1 MSEENGRGLKKG
13 LTSYGDAGFS
23 LFLRKAFIK
32 GMGYSDDALDRP
44 IVGIVDTA
52 SGYNACHANVPDLI
66 EAVKRGVM
74 LAGALPVPF
83 PTISIH
89 ESFSHP
95 TSMYLRNLM
104 AMDTEEMIRAQPM
117 DAVVLIGGC
126 DKTVPAQLMG
136 AASAKV
142 PAIQLVTGPMLTG
155 SHRGEKVGACT
166 DCRRFWARHRAGEVD
181 AEEISDVNSQLVPG
195 AGTCGVMGTASTMAL
210 VVEALGMMAP
220 GGATPPAVSA
230 DRRRIAETSGALAVQ
245 MAASN
250 LTPDK
255 IMTVRAFE
263 NALTVLLATGGST
276 NGIVHLAAMAGRLG
290 LSLDLDAFDR
300 IGRKVPVLVD
310 LKPSGQHYMQDLHSA
325 GGLTTIL
332 RELKDLLH
340 LDCLTV
346 TGRTLGEEIDAAPAG
361 WQQSI
366 VAPVSA
372 PLYPEGGMAVVR
384 GNLAPGGAIVKQSAA
399 TPALMSHTGRAVVFS
414 SIADMAERVDDP
426 DLDVTAEDILVLQNA
441 GPKGAPG
448 MPEAGYMPIPRKLA
462 AAGVKDMVRISDARM
477 SGTASGTIVLHVTPE
492 SAEGG
497 PLGLVRTGDRIT
509 LDVPNRA
516 ISLDVSEAELAE
528 RRKSFVAPVHAGSD
542 RGYKRLFLETVTQA
556 DKGCDFDFLVP
567 PASGSVPET
576 RG

>member
-1 MSEENGRGLKKG
+1 MSDENGRGLKKG

-44 IVGIVDTA
+44 IIGIVDTA
-52 SGYNACHANVPDLI
+52 SGFNACHANVPDLI

-95 TSMYLRNLM
+95 TSMFLRNLM

-136 AASAKV
+136 AASAGI

-181 AEEISDVNSQLVPG
+181 ADEISDVNSQLVPG

-230 DRRRIAETSGALAVQ
+230 DRRRIAETSGALAVK
-245 MAASN
+245 MAASA
-250 LTPDK
+250 LTPDR
-255 IMTVRAFE
+255 IMTAAAFE
-263 NALTVLLATGGST
+263 NALAVLLATGGST
-276 NGIVHLAAMAGRLG
+276 NGIVHLAAMAGRMG
-290 LSLDLDAFDR
+290 LTLDLDAFDR
-300 IGRKVPVLVD
+300 MGRKVPVLVD
-310 LKPSGQHYMQDLHSA
+310 LKPSGQHYMQDLHAA
-325 GGLTTIL
+325 GGLATIL

-346 TGRTLGEEIDAAPAG
+346 SGRTLGEEIDAAPSG
-361 WQQSI
+361 WSQSI

-372 PLYPEGGMAVVR
+372 PHYPEGGMAVVR

-399 TPALMSHTGRAVVFS
+399 TPALMTHTGRAVVFS

-426 DLDVTAEDILVLQNA
+426 DLDVDADDILVLQNA

-448 MPEAGYMPIPRKLA
+448 MPEAGYMPIPKKLA
-462 AAGVKDMVRISDARM
+462 ARGVKDMVRISDARM

-497 PLGLVRTGDRIT
+497 PLALVRTGDVIE
-509 LDVPNRA
+509 LDVPNRRL
-516 ISLDVSEAELAE
+516 SLTVSEAELAK
-528 RRKSFVAPVHAGSD
+528 RRVDFSPPVHPGSN
-542 RGYKRLFLETVTQA
+542 RGYKRLFLETVLQA

-567 PASGSVPET
+567 PSGGSVP
-576 RG
+576 GD